1 MEYALIVLST
11 VLFGGQFIALNTYQ
25 DKNGK
30 AFRSVLFFTLL
41 FSLIGMFVFAC
52 LRGFNIGFSWYT
64 LLYSGIA
71 AVLQLV
77 LQFAGM
83 IALSRGRVEVYTL
96 FNVLGGMSI
105 TYIFGITFFQEE
117 IKIAHIIGLFVIIFC
132 LIIPMLF
139 DRKET
144 KKFDFVFYILCFVVF
159 LSNGFFGVTN
169 KIHIVSLHGLSIQE
183 YMFYLYL
190 WITSISL
197 IALSISLFKKGNG
210 FKEMIKPYPIIFALL
225 YGLLNSVGMS
235 MQYAFADK
243 IPASILFPLSNG
255 GCIFFGL
262 VIGCIAYKKKPKLQD
277 LIQMI
282 VSIAG
287 MVLFFL

>member
-1 MEYALIVLST
+1 MEYALIVIST
-11 VLFGGQFIALNTYQ
+11 VLFGGQFIALNAYQ
-25 DKNGK
+25 EKNGK
-30 AFRSVLFFTLL
+30 AFRSILFFTLL
-41 FSLIGMFVFAC
+41 FSLIGMFLFAC
-52 LRGFNIGFSWYT
+52 LRGFNIGFSPYT

-71 AVLQLV
+71 AILQLV

-96 FNVLGGMSI
+96 FNVSGSMSVA
-105 TYIFGITFFQEE
+105 YIFGITFFQEQ
-117 IKIAHIIGLFVIIFC
+117 IKVAHIVGLLLIIFC

-139 DRKET
+139 DKKET
-144 KKFDFVFYILCFVVF
+144 RRFDFIFYVLCFVVF

-169 KIHIVSLHGLSIQE
+169 KIHIVSSQGLSIDE

-190 WITSISL
+190 WIGVISS
-197 IALSISLFKKGNG
+197 IALSISLFKKDNG
-210 FKEMIKPYPIIFALL
+210 FKEMIKPYPILFGLL
-225 YGLLNSVGMS
+225 YGLLNSAGMA

-277 LIQMI
+277 IIQMI
-282 VSIAG
+282 VSISG
-287 MVLFFL
+287 MVLFII